1 MNFTHPDEIRRHLI
15 FECVSGSQAYGT
27 QISTSDVDLKGV
39 YVLPSSAFYSL
50 EFSEQVNSSDN
61 NCMYYELRKF
71 TELLAKN
78 NPNMLELLASPHDC
92 VRFRHPLLEAY
103 KPELFLS
110 KLAKDSFAG
119 YAMTQIRKA
128 RGLNK
133 KILNPLPEARK
144 SILDFCYVLS
154 GQGALPLHT
163 FLAKNGIVQE
173 ECGLSALPHAREMY
187 ALFRDPARSFKGIVN
202 SEASLDVALSSIPE
216 GHEPIAYLSFNK
228 DGYSKYCKD
237 YKSYRQWE
245 ENRNEARYENTIGH
259 GKNYDAKNMMHTF
272 RLLDMALD
280 IGSKGEIIVRRP
292 NRDFL
297 LDIRAGKF
305 EYNDLLKMA
314 EEKVQEVEEVFAA
327 SSLPEEPDMKLINE
341 LLVETRTLIYR
352 KS

>member
-1 MNFTHPDEIRRHLI
+1 MNYTHPDHIRPHLL
-15 FECVSGSQAYGT
+15 FECISGSQAYGT
-27 QISTSDVDLKGV
+27 QISTSDIDLKGV
-39 YVLPSSAFYSL
+39 YVLPPQAFYSL
-50 EFSEQVNSSDN
+50 EFAEQVNSADN

-78 NPNMLELLASPHDC
+78 NPNMLELLATPEDC
-92 VRFRHPLLEAY
+92 VRFRHPLLTAY
-103 KPELFLS
+103 KPVLFLS

-133 KILNPLPEARK
+133 KILNPVPEQRK
-144 SILDFCYVLS
+144 SILDFCYILS
-154 GQGALPLHT
+154 GQGTITLQS
-163 FLAKNGIVQE
+163 FLSARGYTQN

-187 ALFRDPARSFKGIVN
+187 ALYHDTECSFKGIVN

-216 GHEPIAYLSFNK
+216 GLEPVAYLSFNK

-272 RLLDMALD
+272 RLLDMAIE
-280 IGSKGEIIVRRP
+280 IGRSGQIVVRRP

-305 EYNDLLKMA
+305 EYNELLDMA
-314 EEKVQEVEEVFAA
+314 EQKLVEVEQVFQT
-327 SSLPEEPDMKLINE
+327 SSLPDEPDLGKVNE
-341 LLVETRTLIYR
+341 LLIGVRTQYY
-352 KS
+352 SS